1 MPAPL
6 RINLI
11 PEEERT
17 LEDLRVTSH
26 IPKRTRDRAQ
36 MILANANGCNAPAI
50 AQFMRCQERTV
61 REAIKRWQVFGLMG
75 LWDAERC
82 GSKPR
87 WTEEDMAYLEE
98 CLQGKQRTY
107 NSSQLAQK
115 LEKERHVCLSNHQIR
130 KVLKKRAGYGKE
142 QDIAKKESKTI

>member
-6 RINLI
+6 RINLT
-11 PEEERT
+11 PEQERT

-26 IPKRTRDRAQ
+26 IPQRTRDRAQ
-36 MILANANGCNAPAI
+36 IILANANGCNAPAI
-50 AQFMRCQERTV
+50 AQFMRCQERTA

-87 WTEEDMAYLEE
+87 WAEEDMAYLEG
-98 CLQGKQRTY
+98 CLEEEQRTY
-107 NSSQLAQK
+107 NSSQLEQK
-115 LEKERHVCLSNHQIR
+115 LEKERHVQLSNYQIR
-130 KVLKKRAGYGKE
+130 KVLKKKAGDGKG
-142 QDIAKKESKTI
+142 QGIARKESKTR

>member
-6 RINLI
+6 RIDLT
-11 PEEERT
+11 PEQERT
-17 LEDLRVTSH
+17 LEDLRVASH
-26 IPKRTRDRAQ
+26 IPQRTRDRAQ

-50 AQFMRCQERTV
+50 AQFMRCRERTV
-61 REAIKRWQVFGLMG
+61 REAIRRWQVFGLMG

-87 WTEEDMAYLEE
+87 WTEEDMAYLEG
-98 CLQGKQRTY
+98 CLQEEQRTY

-115 LEKERHVCLSNHQIR
+115 LEKERHVRLSKHQIR
-130 KVLKKRAGYGKE
+130 KVLKKRAGDGKG
-142 QDIAKKESKTI
+142 QGTAKRESKTR

>member
-26 IPKRTRDRAQ
+26 IPQRTRDRAQ

-61 REAIKRWQVFGLMG
+61 REAIKRWQVVWIMG
-75 LWDAERC
+75 CEKMRFQATLDGRGHGIFRRMFTEKTKNLQFVTVSTKVRKRETC
-82 GSKPR
+82 TSK
-87 WTEEDMAYLEE
+87 
-98 CLQGKQRTY
+98 
-107 NSSQLAQK
+107 
-115 LEKERHVCLSNHQIR
+115 
-130 KVLKKRAGYGKE
+130 
-142 QDIAKKESKTI
+142 